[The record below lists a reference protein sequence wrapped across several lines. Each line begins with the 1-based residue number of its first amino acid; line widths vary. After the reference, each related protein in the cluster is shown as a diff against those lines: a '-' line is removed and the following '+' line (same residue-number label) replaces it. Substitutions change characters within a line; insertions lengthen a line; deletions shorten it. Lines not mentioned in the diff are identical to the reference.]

1 MPEELSR
8 QSIIDE
14 EHLKL
19 LAIGYM
25 ISAAMS
31 AVFSLFGLMYAAMG
45 VVITQAIKRAPELSA
60 NANNAPPPEFIAWLL
75 GGVGL
80 AIFLALIVM
89 AGLKLAAAFC
99 IKKRKSRVFCMV
111 VAAIECLEIPYG
123 TLIGVCTFIV
133 LDRDSVIRLF
143 DANAAKAS
151 AGA

>member
-1 MPEELSR
+1 
-8 QSIIDE
+8 
-14 EHLKL
+14 
-19 LAIGYM
+19 
-25 ISAAMS
+25 MS
-31 AVFSLFGLMYAAMG
+31 AMG
-45 VVITQAIKRAPELSA
+45 VFLKILAAILLLICAAAAFGSARAARTGRPPLRGELVD
-60 NANNAPPPEFIAWLL
+60 I
-75 GGVGL
+75 GGRRLRIVCTGPRSGRP
-80 AIFLALIVM
+80 LIVM